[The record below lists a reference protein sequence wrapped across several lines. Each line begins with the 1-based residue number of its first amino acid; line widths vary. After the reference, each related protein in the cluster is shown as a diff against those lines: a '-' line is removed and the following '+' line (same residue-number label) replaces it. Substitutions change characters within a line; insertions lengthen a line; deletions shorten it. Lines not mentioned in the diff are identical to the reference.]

1 MRGKGDIMNLLISCY
16 NENNEVL
23 FENEFNGQAFYES
36 MFWQISDKIGI
47 TKMSIEMRKN
57 SREAFEMRLNRKI
70 TDEEKAKTLASPK
83 VKEEVKAVLEIA
95 MTDFKRFEG
104 EEINFVT
111 SSMSGLKIGCM
122 EDINS
127 WLEEIDLSAVKAIEF
142 KKI

>member
-36 MFWQISDKIGI
+36 MFWQTSDKIGI

-70 TDEEKAKTLASPK
+70 TDEEKVKTLASPK
-83 VKEEVKAVLEIA
+83 VKEEVKTVLEIA

-104 EEINFVT
+104 EEINFVI